1 MSPSPQLRRHNA
13 LAAAGTRVRC
23 LGTACCSHEAPVGPR
38 VPAQLQSGFCQETP
52 LPSIPTLALRAETC
66 PVEGEQPLN
75 ACSFTVA
82 LEFCMMFRTM
92 VFFFSQCSSQGL
104 CPFFFFLRLLFFS
117 LYLFICL
124 AVLGLRCCAQ
134 AFSSCGDQGLLSSC
148 SVRASLVAAR
158 GL

>member
-1 MSPSPQLRRHNA
+1 MALEGSPVELAAHRPCHHPHSCGDTRHQQPRRHKA
-13 LAAAGTRVRC
+13 PAAAGTRVRC

-92 VFFFSQCSSQGL
+92 VFFFPML
-104 CPFFFFLRLLFFS
+104 
-117 LYLFICL
+117 
-124 AVLGLRCCAQ
+124 
-134 AFSSCGDQGLLSSC
+134 
-148 SVRASLVAAR
+148 
-158 GL
+158 

>member
-1 MSPSPQLRRHNA
+1 M
-13 LAAAGTRVRC
+13 
-23 LGTACCSHEAPVGPR
+23 GPR

-104 CPFFFFLRLLFFS
+104 CPFFFFFKAFIFFP
-117 LYLFICL
+117 LFIHL
-124 AVLGLRCCAQ
+124 FGCAG
-134 AFSSCGDQGLLSSC
+134 SSLLC
-148 SVRASLVAAR
+148 PGFL
-158 GL
+158 

>member
-1 MSPSPQLRRHNA
+1 M
-13 LAAAGTRVRC
+13 
-23 LGTACCSHEAPVGPR
+23 GPR

-92 VFFFSQCSSQGL
+92 VFFFFPNALVRVSVL
-104 CPFFFFLRLLFFS
+104 FFFFLRLLFFS